1 MATIILYVYVSHFFS
16 CSYAVLTHTN
26 TYSHPYP
33 PPLGPLSPF
42 CSLLYYSLPL
52 ILVLYLCL
60 SSFVALFTIQV
71 TKEQRSSLVTTLIRR
86 QGNQWNSNYFRV
98 SDVRKNIHNLIF
110 LPFLHRET
118 NSQWVPTMNSQD
130 RYRTIWK
137 ESRKEVNEKT
147 EVQKIT
153 CLEIISG
160 RRLDSGLL
168 TTYAQLLAP
177 CSFPTLPPLP
187 SLRLGRKY
195 MRHLHRMLGGRQ
207 ARQRAGKLSYSQR
220 QPEQR
225 LHTYP
230 IIQYFW
236 S

>member
-1 MATIILYVYVSHFFS
+1 MANIILYVYVSHFFS
-16 CSYAVLTHTN
+16 CSYALLTHTN

-33 PPLGPLSPF
+33 PPLGPLSRF

-60 SSFVALFTIQV
+60 SPFVALFTIQV
-71 TKEQRSSLVTTLIRR
+71 TKEQRSSLVSTLIRR

-137 ESRKEVNEKT
+137 ESRREVNEKT

-160 RRLDSGLL
+160 RSKTRLWSLNHLCSTSSPMFFPYL
-168 TTYAQLLAP
+168 TLTSFSKTWREVYEAP
-177 CSFPTLPPLP
+177 S
-187 SLRLGRKY
+187 
-195 MRHLHRMLGGRQ
+195 
-207 ARQRAGKLSYSQR
+207 
-220 QPEQR
+220 
-225 LHTYP
+225 
-230 IIQYFW
+230 
-236 S
+236 